1 MGYKVEID
9 VPCPRGGC
17 GLIGSLQREKLSSTV
32 MLHSGVPLFRVEP
45 LAIFRVSLPENV
57 FAPVAEVRLRKVEKT
72 ARFFSTFFVH
82 PWSFMRFREPM
93 PIILECLL
101 ELVSKQHEGSI
112 RVRTDQVGSR
122 TPVDS

>member
-1 MGYKVEID
+1 MEID

-17 GLIGSLQREKLSSTV
+17 GLIGGMQREKLSSTIV
-32 MLHSGVPLFRVEP
+32 LHSGVPLFRVESSP
-45 LAIFRVSLPENV
+45 VFCVPLPENI
-57 FAPVAEVRLRKVEKT
+57 FAPVAEVRLRKVEKKS
-72 ARFFSTFFVH
+72 RFFSTFFVH
-82 PWSFMRFREPM
+82 PCSFMRFREPM
-93 PIILECLL
+93 AIILECLL